1 MKDYRMAT
9 GFEALMGYLY
19 LSGKTERMVDLVALA
34 MKKTGKAAPED
45 TEKTEEEKSDE
56 I

>member
-1 MKDYRMAT
+1 MAKNASMADYRNAT

-19 LSGKTERMVDLVALA
+19 LQGNMNRILELTESALE
-34 MKKTGKAAPED
+34 KANFR
-45 TEKTEEEKSDE
+45 